1 MKYRRNHRFPNK
13 RSFWDAVNTFGEDM
27 VYRRNDPPIKP
38 GYRVYFIQKGYK
50 IVILLCGGDKSTQS
64 RDIKQAQ
71 ELAEYL
77 EELK

>member
-27 VYRRNDPPIKP
+27 VYHRNDPPIKP

-50 IVILLCGGDKSTQS
+50 IAILFAEETNQLNPVTSNRRRNS
-64 RDIKQAQ
+64 RSIWRS
-71 ELAEYL
+71 
-77 EELK
+77 